1 MANATIEHYLLDF
14 DDALV
19 AGAQRRERILAEV
32 EEHLRDAMESSM
44 AAGMAADEAQLEVLA
59 RFGSPREAA
68 KAFGPDPLGRA
79 QQASR
84 WWEARRIAHPV
95 LIPLAIWS
103 PLLAYMLWEFGL
115 FVPLVPLVLLGW
127 QLTNNLQAR
136 RAAGFAPRPGRIAHR
151 AQHLRLAF
159 ADRPRIGSVLGWTPV
174 IGFFGWSFVSW
185 DPWFRVIV
193 GYYAV
198 CLAVSFW
205 ARPVA
210 PSPPEAQ
217 TCAERWTQRHASP
230 ASAMR
235 GCAWAVA
242 LAGAPVLTEL
252 LSITAGHAMF
262 ALLGLTM
269 FLAFSPAPTLRS
281 QQWLH
286 ERRPAS
292 QFFIRIA
299 PVIALI
305 VFAAVRNPLLW
316 GLVPLAV
323 LMFTSMAARRE
334 ISYSRFRSAAARRR
348 LADRARGVAGDT
360 GG

>member
-1 MANATIEHYLLDF
+1 MANATIEQYLLDL

-44 AAGMAADEAQLEVLA
+44 AAGMATDAAQLEVLA

-68 KAFGPDPLGRA
+68 KAFGPDPLGRG

-103 PLLAYMLWEFGL
+103 PLLAFMLWEVGP
-115 FVPLVPLVLLGW
+115 FVPLVPLVLLGL
-127 QLTNNLQAR
+127 QLTDNLHAR

-151 AQHLRLAF
+151 AQGLRLAF
-159 ADRPRIGSVLGWTPV
+159 AGRPWIGWAAVSAWSGWC
-174 IGFFGWSFVSW
+174 FVSLE
-185 DPWFRVIV
+185 PWFRVIV

-210 PSPPEAQ
+210 PSAQEAQ
-217 TCAERWTQRHASP
+217 TCAERWTQRHASQ

-242 LAGAPVLTEL
+242 LAGVPVLTEL
-252 LSITAGHAMF
+252 LTITAGHAMF
-262 ALLGLTM
+262 ALLGLTL
-269 FLAFSPAPTLRS
+269 FLAFSSAPTLRS
-281 QQWLH
+281 QEWLQA
-286 ERRPAS
+286 RRPAS
-292 QFFIRIA
+292 QFFIRVA

-305 VFAAVRNPLLW
+305 VLAAVRIPPLW
-316 GLVPLAV
+316 TLVPLAV
-323 LMFTSMAARRE
+323 LMFTGMAARWE
-334 ISYSRFRSAAARRR
+334 ISYSRFRSDATRRR
-348 LADRARGVAGDT
+348 LVDRARGIAGET
-360 GG
+360 EG

>member
-1 MANATIEHYLLDF
+1 MADGALERYLLAF
-14 DDALV
+14 SDALV
-19 AGAQRRERILAEV
+19 AGAERRERILAEV
-32 EEHLRDAMESSM
+32 EEHLRDATESIM
-44 AAGMAADEAQLEVLA
+44 AGGVTAAEAQFAAVA
-59 RFGSPREAA
+59 RFGEPAEAA
-68 KAFGPDPLGRA
+68 QRFGPDPLGRA

-115 FVPLVPLVLLGW
+115 FVPLVPLVLLGL
-127 QLTNNLQAR
+127 QLTDNLQAR

-151 AQHLRLAF
+151 AQQLRLAF
-159 ADRPRIGSVLGWTPV
+159 AGRQWIGSVVGWAAV
-174 IGFFGWSFVSW
+174 SAWSGWCFVSL

-210 PSPPEAQ
+210 PSAAEAQ

-235 GCAWAVA
+235 VCAWAVA

-262 ALLGLTM
+262 ALLGLTI

-281 QQWLH
+281 QEWLH

-299 PVIALI
+299 PMTALI

-316 GLVPLAV
+316 TLVPLAV

-334 ISYSRFRSAAARRR
+334 VTYSRFRSDATRRR
-348 LADRARGVAGDT
+348 LVDRARGVAGDS

>member
-1 MANATIEHYLLDF
+1 
-14 DDALV
+14 
-19 AGAQRRERILAEV
+19 
-32 EEHLRDAMESSM
+32 MESSM

-84 WWEARRIAHPV
+84 GWEARRIAHPV

-103 PLLAYMLWEFGL
+103 PFLAYTLWDFGL
-115 FVPLVPLVLLGW
+115 SGAQIMPLLLLGL
-127 QLTNNLQAR
+127 QLTDNLQAR

-151 AQHLRLAF
+151 AQQLRLAF
-159 ADRPRIGSVLGWTPV
+159 AGRPWIGSVVGWAAV
-174 IGFFGWSFVSW
+174 SAWAGWCFVSLE
-185 DPWFRVIV
+185 PWFRVIV

-210 PSPPEAQ
+210 PSAEEAQ

-230 ASAMR
+230 ASTMR
-235 GCAWAVA
+235 GLAWGAA
-242 LAGAPVLTEL
+242 LAGVPVLTEL

-262 ALLGLTM
+262 ALLGLAM

-281 QQWLH
+281 QEWLH

-292 QFFIRIA
+292 HIFIRIA

-316 GLVPLAV
+316 TLVPLAV
-323 LMFTSMAARRE
+323 LMFTSMAAHRE
-334 ISYSRFRSAAARRR
+334 MSYSRFRSAAARRR
-348 LADRARGVAGDT
+348 LADRARGVAGDS